1 MQLLHFFLRVEQ
13 EQKLEETTVKEETT
27 ALFSLSPHLV
37 ILDRLEYHSNIW
49 FNCHKSDSVK
59 LHKLAVHEHST
70 NSNDYGGIYTCRD
83 ITGEN
88 ITYGSFYQFWYVH
101 IVWHSFFHSLTAQ
114 PISCIRL
121 LSASL
126 ILSNRSLDRL

>member
-1 MQLLHFFLRVEQ
+1 MQLLHSFLRVEQ

-49 FNCHKSDSVK
+49 FNFRKTDSVK
-59 LHKLAVHEHST
+59 QHKLAVHEHST
-70 NSNDYGGIYTCRD
+70 NSNDYGEIYTCHD

-88 ITYGSFYQFWYVH
+88 ITYGSF
-101 IVWHSFFHSLTAQ
+101 
-114 PISCIRL
+114 
-121 LSASL
+121 
-126 ILSNRSLDRL
+126 